1 MQNTVPYSTGEL
13 PEWRGGSSFKRR
25 LWAYGPL
32 VLWLGFIFLA
42 STDLLS
48 ATHTGSTLRAV
59 LMWLFPGIS
68 ASTVNTV
75 HFLVRKAGHF
85 SEYGVLALLAARA
98 FYLTPSTILNRHWFL
113 CSLCLVAGYAL
124 TDEYHQSFV
133 PTRTAS
139 IYDSMIDT
147 AGGVTVLIVLY
158 LVGRMRLRG
167 NGEVGKWGRGKAAG
181 ASHPSRP

>member
-1 MQNTVPYSTGEL
+1 MQNTVSYSTGEL
-13 PEWRGGSSFKRR
+13 PEQRGGSALKRR

-32 VLWLGFIFLA
+32 VFWLGFIFLA
-42 STDLLS
+42 STDLFA

-68 ASTVNTV
+68 MSTVNTV

-85 SEYGVLALLAARA
+85 SEYGFLALLAARA
-98 FYLTPSTILNRHWFL
+98 FYLTPSTILSRHWFL
-113 CSLCLVAGYAL
+113 CSLCLVAVYAL

-133 PTRTAS
+133 PSRTPS

-158 LVGRMRLRG
+158 FVGRVSAKRA
-167 NGEVGKWGRGKAAG
+167 GKG
-181 ASHPSRP
+181 